1 MIFAADIGNSS
12 ISVGI
17 YTPEGALALSF
28 KLSCDRAKSDDEYA
42 VMLKNIF
49 DIYHFELML
58 IHHVIIASVVPALT
72 FVICSA
78 AKKLFKGA
86 RPLVVGP
93 GIKTS
98 LDIKVDHPS
107 ELGADIV
114 ANAVAAIR
122 RFPAPIAIVDLGTA
136 TTVTVINEKKQLT
149 DVFIYPGVQSSL
161 HAMSSDAAELPQI
174 ALTEPKTFAGKNTAV
189 SMNAGILYANAFA
202 VDGFVKKIKSTYQ
215 MEKLS
220 VVATGGLAEL
230 VAPICESPITV
241 RSHLTL
247 KGLYYIYLKS
257 FKNNISKFA
266 GSFFL
271 FADTFLL
278 SSGLT
283 MNSTALNT
291 KSSSRINFLS
301 SNHSSNRTGNSGT
314 DTTSSAMAKP

>member
-28 KLSCDRAKSDDEYA
+28 KLSCDRTKSEDEYA

-49 DIYHFELML
+49 DIYQFEQTL

-72 FVICSA
+72 FVIGSA
-78 AKKLFKGA
+78 AKKLFEGVK
-86 RPLVVGP
+86 PLVVGP

-122 RFPAPIAIVDLGTA
+122 RFPAPIAIIDLGTA

-161 HAMSSDAAELPQI
+161 RAMSSDAAELPQI
-174 ALTEPKTFAGKNTAV
+174 ALIEPKTFAGKNTAV

-202 VDGFVKKIKSTYQ
+202 VDGFVKKIKSAYQ
-215 MEKLS
+215 IEKLN
-220 VVATGGLAEL
+220 VVATGGMAEL
-230 VAPICESPITV
+230 VAPICETPVTV
-241 RSHLTL
+241 RRHLTL
-247 KGLYYIYLKS
+247 KGLYYIYLK
-257 FKNNISKFA
+257 
-266 GSFFL
+266 
-271 FADTFLL
+271 
-278 SSGLT
+278 
-283 MNSTALNT
+283 NSTN
-291 KSSSRINFLS
+291 
-301 SNHSSNRTGNSGT
+301 
-314 DTTSSAMAKP
+314 